1 MTAVLFTIL
10 PVFAVVA
17 AGWAVARAKLISPE
31 GVTGFANVTFYLFV
45 PSLLF
50 RAMRNIHFETLDAK
64 PIYTYFSGALV
75 CFFLSMWVSRRW
87 LDRDIKQGTVTG
99 LAVVFSNT
107 VLLGIPLI
115 KLAFGDEGLVVL
127 LMLISM
133 HSLILMSIAT
143 LILELIV
150 ARNEAGAVQL
160 SAETV
165 DAAGPA
171 SVTRATSA
179 TRATSTHDARMAHVK
194 NTLEAIRNTVINP
207 VILPIIAGL
216 GYGALRLPLPEAIDA
231 PLALLAGASG
241 PCSLVLL
248 GASLAQYGI
257 REYWKPALVLT
268 VLKNI
273 AFPVLIWALGRFV
286 FGLDKPSLAVVTVT
300 AALPMGANVY
310 LFAQRYNIAQGE
322 VTAAVAVSTATSVI
336 TLAVAMVLFS

>member
-17 AGWAVARAKLISPE
+17 AGWAVARANLISSE

-64 PIYTYFSGALV
+64 PIYAYFSGALV
-75 CFFLSMWVSRRW
+75 CFFMIVVVSRRW
-87 LDRDIKQGTVTG
+87 LARDVRHGTVTA

-127 LMLISM
+127 LTLISM

-143 LILELIV
+143 LILEFIV
-150 ARNEAGAVQL
+150 GRNEGDALRVGGATVGVAG
-160 SAETV
+160 SY
-165 DAAGPA
+165 DSPM
-171 SVTRATSA
+171 
-179 TRATSTHDARMAHVK
+179 ARVK
-194 NTLEAIRNTVINP
+194 NTLDAVRNTVINP

-216 GYGALRLPLPEAIDA
+216 GYGALRLPLPDAIDA
-231 PLALLAGASG
+231 PLALLASASG

-257 REYWKPALVLT
+257 KEYWKPALVLT

-286 FGLDKPSLAVVTVT
+286 FGLDKLALAVVTVT

-310 LFAQRYNIAQGE
+310 LFAQRYNVAQAE
-322 VTAAVAVSTATSVI
+322 VTAAVAVSTATSLI
-336 TLAVAMVLFS
+336 TLAIAMVLFS

>member
-10 PVFAVVA
+10 PVFAVVV
-17 AGWAVARAKLISPE
+17 AGWAVARARLISTE
-31 GVTGFANVTFYLFV
+31 GVAGFANVTFYLFV

-64 PIYTYFSGALV
+64 PIYAYFSGALV
-75 CFFLSMWVSRRW
+75 CFFVIVFVSRRW
-87 LDRDIKQGTVTG
+87 LARDIRHGTVTALG
-99 LAVVFSNT
+99 VIFSNT

-127 LMLISM
+127 LTLISM

-143 LILELIV
+143 FILEFIV
-150 ARNEAGAVQL
+150 ARKEAGALQL
-160 SAETV
+160 TG
-165 DAAGPA
+165 DAVG
-171 SVTRATSA
+171 VTGR
-179 TRATSTHDARMAHVK
+179 HDLRMAHVK

-216 GYGALRLPLPEAIDA
+216 VYGALRLPLPDAIDA

-257 REYWKPALVLT
+257 KEYWRPALVLT

-286 FGLDKPSLAVVTVT
+286 FGLDKLALAVVTVT

-322 VTAAVAVSTATSVI
+322 VTAAVAVSTATSLI
-336 TLAVAMVLFS
+336 TLAIAMVLFS

>member
-17 AGWAVARAKLISPE
+17 AGWAVARANLISSE

-64 PIYTYFSGALV
+64 PIYTYFGGALV
-75 CFFLSMWVSRRW
+75 CFFLVIFVTRRW
-87 LDRDIKQGTVTG
+87 FGRDVRHATVSA
-99 LAVVFSNT
+99 LAVTFSNT

-127 LMLISM
+127 LTLISM
-133 HSLILMSIAT
+133 HALILMSVAT
-143 LILELIV
+143 LILEFVVGREEQGAAV
-150 ARNEAGAVQL
+150 AR
-160 SAETV
+160 S
-165 DAAGPA
+165 
-171 SVTRATSA
+171 
-179 TRATSTHDARMAHVK
+179 HWK
-194 NTLEAIRNTVINP
+194 NTRDAIRNTVINP

-216 GYGALRLPLPEAIDA
+216 AYGALRWPLPDAIDA
-231 PLALLAGASG
+231 PLALLAAASG

-257 REYWKPALVLT
+257 AEYWRPAVVTT

-273 AFPVLIWALGRFV
+273 AFPILIWALGRFV
-286 FGLDKPSLAVVTVT
+286 FGLDKLALAVVTVT
-300 AALPMGANVY
+300 AALPIGANVY

-322 VTAAVAVSTATSVI
+322 VTASVAVSTSLSI
-336 TLAVAMVLFS
+336 FTLAVAMVLFSLT

>member
-17 AGWAVARAKLISPE
+17 AGWAVARAKLISSE

-165 DAAGPA
+165 DVAGPA
-171 SVTRATSA
+171 SATSA
-179 TRATSTHDARMAHVK
+179 TRTHDAGMTHVK

-273 AFPVLIWALGRFV
+273 AFPVLIWALGRYV
-286 FGLDKPSLAVVTVT
+286 FGLDQLSLAVVTVT

-336 TLAVAMVLFS
+336 TLAIAMVLFS